1 MKKYLPALV
10 AGFSAGVLHI
20 VPIAKSLTCC
30 LIVPVASFFA
40 ITLAAKS
47 ENINGNFNLKRG
59 AILGLLTGLFAALFG
74 SFFDLFI
81 TFLTRNNDILDSFNE
96 LNTMVDSF
104 PVAQEIKDEVLRLMQ
119 TVADSIKE
127 KGFSSLYTISI
138 IFNNL
143 IVDSIFG
150 LIGGLVGTK
159 YYNSKNSGIKL

>member
-10 AGFSAGVLHI
+10 AGFSAGVLHV
-20 VPIAKSLTCC
+20 VPIVKSLTCC
-30 LIVPVASFFA
+30 LIIPIAAFFA

-47 ENINGNFNLKRG
+47 ENLTGNFNIKRG
-59 AILGLLTGLFAALFG
+59 ALLGFLTGLFAAFFG
-74 SFFDLFI
+74 SFFDIFV
-81 TFLTRNNDILDSFNE
+81 TFLTRNNDILEAINE
-96 LNTMVDSF
+96 LNVMVDNF
-104 PVAQEIKDEVLRLMQ
+104 PVAQEIKNEVINLMQ
-119 TVADSIKE
+119 EVAESIRE
-127 KGFSSLYTISI
+127 KGFSALYTISV